1 MKNIIQKRKDIADWI
16 CDAQTQDSYNIGSC
30 ALHWIPG
37 RQEFQLIEADGT
49 ITYDDGYS
57 LVDIIEDADIEDYYP
72 EIADYYEEEA
82 AE

>member
-49 ITYDDGYS
+49 KIGRAH
-57 LVDIIEDADIEDYYP
+57 V
-72 EIADYYEEEA
+72 
-82 AE
+82 